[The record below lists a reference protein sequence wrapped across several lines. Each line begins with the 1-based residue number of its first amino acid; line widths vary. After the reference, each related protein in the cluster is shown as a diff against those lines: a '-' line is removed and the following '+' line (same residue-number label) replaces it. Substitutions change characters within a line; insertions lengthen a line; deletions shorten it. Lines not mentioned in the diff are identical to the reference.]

1 MQVRR
6 CTIGDWI
13 CEKEVLGADQV
24 SFWYHIV
31 AHIAENRILIKLV
44 SHLVPKI
51 STIEN
56 TPSNTF
62 SMDM

>member
-6 CTIGDWI
+6 CTILVTGS
-13 CEKEVLGADQV
+13 EKEVLGADKV

-31 AHIAENRILIKLV
+31 AHITENRILIKLV

-51 STIEN
+51 SAIEN